1 MSEEEKPPSDAEL
14 VEGAEKLEH
23 VETKA
28 AASERKVVLS
38 CTKCGETQDFPVC
51 EECGE
56 PMNLEEDKFSCH
68 DKNVPVP
75 EHCGEKMAP
84 KII

>member
-1 MSEEEKPPSDAEL
+1 
-14 VEGAEKLEH
+14 
-23 VETKA
+23 
-28 AASERKVVLS
+28 
-38 CTKCGETQDFPVC
+38 
-51 EECGE
+51 
-56 PMNLEEDKFSCH
+56 MNFEEDKFSCH